1 MFDLFIHWYLLQNLN
16 EIDKVSIATC
26 FFFNIM
32 EYFYMDIDLMIDI
45 LVIYNLQ
52 WYPHSLYG
60 KDIHHQYQ
68 DAYICSFSREIWLS
82 FKLKVMTRLSWV
94 WSLFFTTTSL

>member
-16 EIDKVSIATC
+16 EIDKVPIATC

-52 WYPHSLYG
+52 
-60 KDIHHQYQ
+60 
-68 DAYICSFSREIWLS
+68 
-82 FKLKVMTRLSWV
+82 
-94 WSLFFTTTSL
+94 